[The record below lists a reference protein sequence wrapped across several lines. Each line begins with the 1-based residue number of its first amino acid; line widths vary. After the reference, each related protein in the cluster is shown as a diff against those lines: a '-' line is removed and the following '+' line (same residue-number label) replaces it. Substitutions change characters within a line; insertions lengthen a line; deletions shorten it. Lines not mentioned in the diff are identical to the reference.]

1 MNFLLLGGVVCVF
14 SYAWVS
20 LYQAPSSRD
29 RPVHRL
35 SQWSELTCTEQ
46 HIIFCKRLRAFPV
59 LYWISGIQTGLA
71 YWLSLVPVMRSEA
84 RAVHLTFPFV

>member
-1 MNFLLLGGVVCVF
+1 MNFLPLGGVVCVF

-20 LYQAPSSRD
+20 LYQTPSSRD